1 MDFLSVAT
9 SAWLGGIDILWAIF
23 AFLVVLTPL
32 VFIHEMGHF
41 LVARHFKVRVET
53 FSIGFGREIWGWTDK
68 LGTRWKISLLPL
80 GGYVKFW
87 GDEGASSTPDREML
101 KQLAEKAKT
110 DPALKDC
117 FHFKPLY
124 QRSLI
129 VAAGPAANFIF
140 ALLVF
145 VVMLSTLGDVRL
157 PARVGQLTAGGAAEE
172 AGIQPGDIIT
182 NIEGDTIRYFDQIP
196 AHVVLNA
203 GTELA
208 VEACRG
214 GKTTV
219 SDDGSILCE
228 GGEVIKLKATPKSAE
243 VKDRF
248 GNVSRVGQLGVSS
261 ATAAELS
268 PVAPPEARPEELSL
282 YFKPDSTAGK
292 AGFKAGDTIKEV
304 NGIEVLYFHEI
315 SRAIQQS
322 SSSEV
327 AFTIDREGEPVV
339 VPVDA
344 SIIRGPNESATTKR
358 VSEYGLVGSGR
369 SLDAEPLTYNPIQAV
384 GVAVERIVG
393 FVRITLTYIG
403 QLIVGKGDPSQLSG
417 PIGIAK
423 VAGDYASV
431 SLLTLINFAAVLS
444 LSLGLINLFPI
455 PMLDGGHLL
464 YYAFEAVRGRP
475 LGERAQEIG
484 FRIGLA
490 LVLFLMVFAT
500 WNDLAK

>member
-9 SAWLGGIDILWAIF
+9 SAFTGGVDFLWYVF
-23 AFLVVLTPL
+23 AFLLVLTPL

-41 LVARHFKVRVET
+41 LVARYFNVRVET
-53 FSIGFGREIWGWTDK
+53 FSIGFGREIFGWTDK
-68 LGTRWKISLLPL
+68 HGTRWKISLLPL

-101 KQLAEKAKT
+101 KQIAAKATSDGALA
-110 DPALKDC
+110 DC
-117 FHFKPLY
+117 FHFKPLW
-124 QRSLI
+124 QRALV
-129 VAAGPAANFIF
+129 VAAGPVANFLL
-140 ALLVF
+140 ALIVL
-145 VVMLSTLGDVRL
+145 VVMLTALGDTRF
-157 PARVGQLTAGGAAEE
+157 PARIGQLTADGAAEA
-172 AGIQPGDIIT
+172 AGFMPGDIIT
-182 NIEGDTIRYFDQIP
+182 GIDGDPIKYFDQIP

-208 VEACRG
+208 VDLCRG
-214 GKTTV
+214 GKTQV
-219 SDDGSILCE
+219 AEDGAVLCE
-228 GGEVIKLKATPKSAE
+228 GGTLVHLKATPKSVE
-243 VKDRF
+243 VEDRF
-248 GNVSRVGQLGVSS
+248 GNKSRVGQLGVGS
-261 ATAAELS
+261 ASAAELS
-268 PVAPPEARPEELSL
+268 PEAPAGTPAKDLDD
-282 YFKPDSTAGK
+282 YFKSDSAASK
-292 AGFKAGDTIKEV
+292 AGFKARDTIKEV
-304 NGIEVLYFHEI
+304 DGIAVTYFHEI
-315 SRAIQQS
+315 ARAIQQGTG
-322 SSSEV
+322 SEV
-327 AFTIDREGEPVV
+327 ALTVDRDGGPLAIR
-339 VPVDA
+339 VDA
-344 SIIRGPNESATTKR
+344 SQLRAASEAATTKR
-358 VSEYGLVGSGR
+358 LDAYGLIGSGR
-369 SLDAEPLTYNPIQAV
+369 PLDAEPLTYNPIQAV

-475 LGERAQEIG
+475 LGEKAQEIG